1 MKTLQNIVAI
11 LLTIFLTWLACDIFY
26 TVKNR
31 IDLTTHYSDV
41 ARPLQVALAE
51 IKSDMN
57 EGKLGS
63 ARKKLNYLAE
73 QVDLLGIEITENH
86 LNSIFDEY
94 RKINRADNQTNP
106 EPVDAANASNAASV
120 NLNQSARIR

>member
-1 MKTLQNIVAI
+1 M
-11 LLTIFLTWLACDIFY
+11 TIFLTWLACDIFY
-26 TVKNR
+26 TVKKR

-57 EGKLGS
+57 EGKLDS

-120 NLNQSARIR
+120 NLNQ